1 VVVCS
6 VPGRGTGGVVTSVDV
21 GVGVG
26 ASGSAGGNRDLT
38 FRAALATAALC
49 VAFGANAVAIR
60 LSVVSFGPLT
70 LGGLRFCVSALIIAA
85 WARLAGQPL
94 RVTGLQRRR
103 MLVFSFAFTVQI
115 ALLYVRVNRTLASRA
130 TLIGNLQP
138 FLVLLLA
145 HFFLPNERITLR
157 RVVGMTLGFAGVS
170 ALFAEEV
177 LARSSM
183 PAGDLAVLAAV
194 ILWSGTTVY
203 VKRIIDDYNIFQLA
217 LYPMIVSAPFLLA
230 GGALWDDPMIG
241 VITLPALGGFAYQAL
256 ITAGIGFVG
265 WNVLFKRH
273 GAVALNSYLFLQP
286 LAGVGLGALLLGEPV
301 DSAGVLL
308 GLPLVVLGI
317 VIVNRRPTA

>member
-1 VVVCS
+1 
-6 VPGRGTGGVVTSVDV
+6 V

-26 ASGSAGGNRDLT
+26 GPAAGNRELS
-38 FRAALATAALC
+38 FGAALATAVLS

-70 LGGLRFCVSALIIAA
+70 LGGLRFCVSALLIACS
-85 WARLAGQPL
+85 ARLAGQRL
-94 RVTGLQRRR
+94 GVTGIQRRR
-103 MLVFSFAFTVQI
+103 ILIFSLAFTVQI
-115 ALLYVRVNRTLASRA
+115 ALFYIGLQSTLASRA

-145 HFFLPNERITLR
+145 HFFLRDERITLR
-157 RVVGMTLGFAGVS
+157 RVIGMALGFAGVS
-170 ALFAEEV
+170 AVFAEEALTSGV
-177 LARSSM
+177 P

-194 ILWSGTTVY
+194 VLWSGTTVY
-203 VKRIIDDYNIFQLA
+203 VKRIIDDYNVFQLA
-217 LYPMIVSAPFLLA
+217 IYPMIVAAPCLLV
-230 GGALWDDPMIG
+230 GGVLWDDPMIG
-241 VITLPALGGFAYQAL
+241 TLTASAIGGFAYQAL
-256 ITAGIGFVG
+256 VTASVGFVA

-317 VIVNRRPTA
+317 IIVNRRPAA